1 MKKILVPTD
10 FSKEAEN
17 AIKIA
22 AKLAKKH
29 DCELILL
36 HLLDQQLYSY
46 SDSSNSSQ
54 LPEALFFMQ
63 LAHKEFENITNKP
76 YLKGITVHEMI
87 DFKEVELGVMEIS
100 KEHNIDLVVMGSQ
113 GASGLKE
120 LFVGSTAEKVV
131 RYSDTPVLV
140 VKNDQP
146 NFHIDDF
153 VFASDF
159 NEDNKES
166 YKKAVKLAKT
176 FNAKIHLLMVNTI
189 GNFTTTAS
197 ARVRITEFIK
207 DVSFDN
213 YTINIYNDE
222 TPEKG
227 ILNFSQIMGAD
238 LIGISTHG
246 RQGLSH
252 FFNGSL
258 SEDLV
263 NHAQK
268 PVITFRI

>member
-17 AIKIA
+17 AMKVA
-22 AKLAKKH
+22 AKLAREH
-29 DCELILL
+29 DCEIILL
-36 HLLDQQLYSY
+36 HLLDQQPYSY
-46 SDSSNSSQ
+46 SSATSSE
-54 LPEALFFMQ
+54 LPEALFHMQ
-63 LAHKEFENITNKP
+63 FAHK
-76 YLKGITVHEMI
+76 
-87 DFKEVELGVMEIS
+87 D
-100 KEHNIDLVVMGSQ
+100 DLVVMGSH

-131 RYSDTPVLV
+131 RYSDIPVLV
-140 VKNDQP
+140 IKNDQP
-146 NFHIDDF
+146 NFHINDF

-159 NEDNKES
+159 NEDNKQA
-166 YKKAVKLAKT
+166 YRRAVKLAKT

-197 ARVRITEFIK
+197 AKVRISEFIK
-207 DVSFDN
+207 DVNFDN

-238 LIGISTHG
+238 LIGIGTHG
-246 RQGLSH
+246 RQGLAH

-263 NHAQK
+263 NHADK
-268 PVITFRI
+268 PVITFKI